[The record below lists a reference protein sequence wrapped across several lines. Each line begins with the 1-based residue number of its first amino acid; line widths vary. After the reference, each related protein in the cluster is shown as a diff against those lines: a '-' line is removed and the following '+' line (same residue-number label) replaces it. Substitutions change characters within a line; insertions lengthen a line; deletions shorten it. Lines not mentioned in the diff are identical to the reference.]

1 MIPRRKKLVVK
12 SHISDKQFKNQK
24 DKLVSQAKK
33 IASPSKGKTELEE
46 TRLYNSMV
54 LGMQNYY
61 QIATNVNL
69 DCMKLNRAVM
79 AIFTNRLGTNK
90 RGRLRKQADNL
101 RQRRQQDMVNLKCF
115 GMLLARANLFSLLD
129 ISNTENQ
136 WQRCI

>member
-1 MIPRRKKLVVK
+1 
-12 SHISDKQFKNQK
+12 
-24 DKLVSQAKK
+24 
-33 IASPSKGKTELEE
+33 
-46 TRLYNSMV
+46 MV

>member
-1 MIPRRKKLVVK
+1 
-12 SHISDKQFKNQK
+12 
-24 DKLVSQAKK
+24 
-33 IASPSKGKTELEE
+33 
-46 TRLYNSMV
+46 MV

-90 RGRLRKQADNL
+90 RGRLRKTG
-101 RQRRQQDMVNLKCF
+101 RQLTTKEATRYGKSKML

>member
-12 SHISDKQFKNQK
+12 SHISDKQFKTK
-24 DKLVSQAKK
+24 RQAGITGKENCF
-33 IASPSKGKTELEE
+33 SLKGKTELEE

-90 RGRLRKQADNL
+90 GAD
-101 RQRRQQDMVNLKCF
+101 
-115 GMLLARANLFSLLD
+115 
-129 ISNTENQ
+129 
-136 WQRCI
+136 

>member
-12 SHISDKQFKNQK
+12 SHISDKQFKTK
-24 DKLVSQAKK
+24 RQAGITGKENCF
-33 IASPSKGKTELEE
+33 SSKGKTELEE

-90 RGRLRKQADNL
+90 RAD
-101 RQRRQQDMVNLKCF
+101 
-115 GMLLARANLFSLLD
+115 
-129 ISNTENQ
+129 
-136 WQRCI
+136 

>member
-1 MIPRRKKLVVK
+1 
-12 SHISDKQFKNQK
+12 
-24 DKLVSQAKK
+24 
-33 IASPSKGKTELEE
+33 
-46 TRLYNSMV
+46 MV

-115 GMLLARANLFSLLD
+115 GMFGEGEPIFPVGYIQHRKPMAKVYLANCYTLGKKIYPHQSK
-129 ISNTENQ
+129 
-136 WQRCI
+136 C